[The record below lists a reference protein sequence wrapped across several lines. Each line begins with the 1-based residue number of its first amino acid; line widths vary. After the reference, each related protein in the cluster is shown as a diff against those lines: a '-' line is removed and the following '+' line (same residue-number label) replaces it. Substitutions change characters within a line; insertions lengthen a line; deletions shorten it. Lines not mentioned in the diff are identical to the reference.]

1 MSLEAK
7 NIVSGYGKLEVL
19 HGATIRAEKSKITS
33 ILGPN
38 GAGKSTLLKT
48 IFGYLK
54 PWDGSVRFDEENI
67 TGLSP
72 DALLRRG
79 MCYVAQGRSVFPLLT
94 IMENLKMACFILKD
108 EKMDGCVERAFQRF
122 PILKERRNQLA
133 GSLSGGE
140 QRMLEFART
149 LMLNPKLIMLDEPSL
164 GLAPKIVNESLM
176 EIERMKDSGVTI
188 LLVEQK
194 VKKALEISDYTYIL
208 ELGKNKLEGESRKF
222 LNERELVKT
231 WLGSEV

>member
-1 MSLEAK
+1 
-7 NIVSGYGKLEVL
+7 
-19 HGATIRAEKSKITS
+19 
-33 ILGPN
+33 
-38 GAGKSTLLKT
+38 
-48 IFGYLK
+48 
-54 PWDGSVRFDEENI
+54 
-67 TGLSP
+67 
-72 DALLRRG
+72 
-79 MCYVAQGRSVFPLLT
+79 
-94 IMENLKMACFILKD
+94 
-108 EKMDGCVERAFQRF
+108 
-122 PILKERRNQLA
+122 
-133 GSLSGGE
+133 
-140 QRMLEFART
+140 MLEFART